1 MLPPNDISST
11 DPNLGLNDIKTGLRF
26 FKGFASSFGGDP
38 DKITVGGHSSWGHM
52 VRGEYEKTTR
62 STILLVGGLVD
73 SGFDWV
79 ISGLL
84 ASPEMEGTFRAA
96 IIQSDP
102 MVCIAAF
109 PPAYDKRF

>member
-1 MLPPNDISST
+1 MLPLDDIYST

-26 FKGFASSFGGDP
+26 FKGLASSFGGDP
-38 DKITVGGHSSWGHM
+38 EKITVGGHSSGGHM
-52 VRGEYEKTTR
+52 VRGEYEKMTR
-62 STILLVGGLVD
+62 SKFLLVGAVVN

-102 MVCIAAF
+102 MVCTATL